1 MKKWMYL
8 SVLFVFAC
16 NSEDANDCFQT
27 SGEIIQ
33 EEVTIPDFERIL
45 VNRDIELI
53 LTQAD
58 DYKVTIETGENL
70 ISDVKVEVVENQ
82 LVLTD
87 NNTCNY
93 VRDYGITKV
102 YLEVPNVIEIRN
114 SSQYEVSSN
123 GILNFPNLRLVSE
136 DFNENIEFTVGD
148 FRLTVN
154 SEDLEIISNNISSF
168 YIDGITEDLFVGFF
182 SGSGRFEGENLI
194 AQNIGIN
201 HRGSNDMIVNPVES
215 LTGIIRGTGDV
226 IAVNEPPVVNVEEIY
241 IGDLIFN

>member
-70 ISDVKVEVVENQ
+70 ISDVKVEVVGNQ